1 MKINLKKICLCFL
14 FTFICI
20 FVMSDKTYAEDMN
33 LDVKPYLNGKVKI
46 GCINPI
52 EVTVKS
58 LEKDINGEL
67 NLYIEDD
74 KYEHDINISANNVKS
89 YTFSVPIKKA
99 VKNIK
104 VTITEKDKVLKEK
117 QYPVQICDNKTL
129 FVGVLSDNL
138 NNYNW
143 FKNINIIP
151 MDIKNVEIIDLK
163 NKNLNLEYMKNLN
176 LIVIDDFNSQELT
189 NEQQQNLDSWLS
201 IGGIVLVGQG
211 KYGYKNLTGAFENV
225 KDVVNVGKGSIIP
238 VKFDLTDKNNL
249 NQLNKVIVKN
259 INNNFLYN
267 LTQDSNFKDEG
278 IKSEKLKNC
287 ANNMLKININIIY
300 FLISVLFI
308 YIIVFLILIFTK
320 RSKAYLWG
328 ATILVFSLIV
338 FGVYSIEDV
347 AKEKIT
353 AATLSTYVGN
363 TTTTKSLFNVYPYK
377 KDLNIDIKDSIAMCQ
392 QGTGKYSLDPINK
405 KITYNPTVETNYL
418 YNVSMNNME
427 KKIENKLVLDNGHIK
442 GEILNGFPYKLKDC
456 FLIVGDTL
464 VKIGDLDS
472 KESIKLDYTLDHN
485 LKGNGDYEYLSNMEK
500 VVSDKYEKEF
510 LKYYFNLNNVEEL
523 NCKLI
528 GFHKG
533 KINIDVNGK
542 KRKLNGMNM
551 DVLPVNIKFNKK
563 EIELPDE
570 LVQAII
576 QKQSDDKEGNIK
588 EYTFKKDEYIK
599 IYYLIPK
606 NINANKINLNNTFE
620 DGKFDIEMFNYSLN
634 KWEKLNTLTIG
645 NLQDINDNRL
655 LVLRIKGDGRLIIP
669 GLSLQG
675 TLN

>member
-14 FTFICI
+14 FTFACI
-20 FVMSDKTYAEDMN
+20 FAMSDKTYAEDIN
-33 LDVKPYLNGKVKI
+33 LEVKPYLNGKVKI
-46 GCINPI
+46 GGINPV
-52 EVTVKS
+52 EVTVES
-58 LEKDINGEL
+58 LGKDINGKV
-67 NLYIEDD
+67 NLYIEDE

-104 VTITEKDKVLKEK
+104 ATVTEKDKILKEK
-117 QYPVQICDNKTL
+117 GYPVQICDNKTL
-129 FVGVLSDNL
+129 FVGIFSDNL

-143 FKNINIIP
+143 FKNINITP
-151 MDIKNVEIIDLK
+151 MDIKNAEIIDLK
-163 NKNLNLEYMKNLN
+163 NKNLNLEYIDNLN
-176 LIVIDDFNSQELT
+176 LIVIDDFNSQGLT
-189 NEQQQNLDSWLS
+189 NDQQQNLDSWLNN
-201 IGGIVLVGQG
+201 GGIIFVGQG

-225 KDVVNVGKGSIIP
+225 KDVVTVGKGSIIP
-238 VKFDLTDKNNL
+238 IKFDLTDKNNL
-249 NQLNKVIVKN
+249 NQLNNVIVKN

-267 LTQDSNFKDEG
+267 LTQNSNFKDEG

-300 FLISVLFI
+300 FLISVMFI
-308 YIIVFLILIFTK
+308 YIIVFLILIFIK

-328 ATILVFSLIV
+328 ATILVFSLMV
-338 FGVYSIEDV
+338 FGVYSIEDIS
-347 AKEKIT
+347 KEKIT
-353 AATLSTYVGN
+353 VATLNTYSGN
-363 TTTTKSLFNVYPYK
+363 KTTTKSLFNVYPYK
-377 KDLNIDIKDSIAMCQ
+377 KDLNIQIKDSIAMCQ

-405 KITYNPTVETNYL
+405 KIIYNPTVETNYL

-427 KKIENKLVLDNGHIK
+427 KKIENKLVLDNGRIK
-442 GEILNGFPYKLKDC
+442 GKILNGFPYKLKDC

-485 LKGNGDYEYLSNMEK
+485 LKGNGDYEYLSNIEK
-500 VVSDKYEKEF
+500 VVEDKYEKEF

-528 GFHKG
+528 GFYKG
-533 KINIDVNGK
+533 KTNLNVNGK
-542 KRKLNGMNM
+542 NRKLNGMNM
-551 DVLPVNIKFNKK
+551 EVLPVNIQFNKK
-563 EIELPDE
+563 EIELPE
-570 LVQAII
+570 GLVQAIV
-576 QKQSDDKEGNIK
+576 QKESDDKEGNIK

-606 NINANKINLNNTFE
+606 NINANKIILNNTFK
-620 DGKFDIEMFNYSLN
+620 DGNFSIEMFNYSLN
-634 KWEKLNTLTIG
+634 KWEKLNTLAIVD
-645 NLQDINDNRL
+645 LQNINDNKL
-655 LVLRIKGDGRLIIP
+655 LALRIKGNGRLIIP
-669 GLSLQG
+669 GLSLHG